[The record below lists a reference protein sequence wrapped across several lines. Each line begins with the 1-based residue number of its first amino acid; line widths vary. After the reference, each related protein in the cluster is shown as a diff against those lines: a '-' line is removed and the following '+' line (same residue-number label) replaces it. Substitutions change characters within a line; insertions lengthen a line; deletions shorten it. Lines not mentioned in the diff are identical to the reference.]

1 LDKLSVSPKFDE
13 TKTISEALDCCNMMI
28 GTITDT
34 HDQAA
39 MRLVVKCLYSSMAVA
54 INKLIDDKARELCD
68 LERSNS

>member
-1 LDKLSVSPKFDE
+1 LDKLSVSPKFDK
-13 TKTISEALDCCNMMI
+13 TKSISESLACCNMMI

-39 MRLVVKCLYSSMAVA
+39 MRLVVQCLYSSMAVA
-54 INKLIDDKARELCD
+54 INKLIDDKAHDLCD

>member
-1 LDKLSVSPKFDE
+1 
-13 TKTISEALDCCNMMI
+13 MI

-54 INKLIDDKARELCD
+54 INKLIDDKAHELCD

>member
-1 LDKLSVSPKFDE
+1 MDKLSVSPKFDK
-13 TKTISEALDCCNMMI
+13 TKSISESLACCNMMI